1 MCWSSAFDPF
11 EGSTLGSKSVP
22 GGRTDRSREPSRA
35 RAVRRLGVPVGMG
48 GKANCLCLRGI
59 WETPKPRYR
68 EETKPVVELPGTT
81 FRAKDPACHARSWG
95 ARYRG
100 TETAGPSAKRGDSLA
115 PRGTSEFREVSRP
128 RGACSVT
135 FAVCAKQVLARTGV
149 PDRGRHHP
157 STGHTGRR
165 GRSITNRYVDGCLR
179 ADHERRRRFSGRD
192 QPPTR
197 CSWTSEPDR
206 DRGQRGCRVSR
217 ECPNGHRER

>member
-11 EGSTLGSKSVP
+11 EGSTLGSSSVP

-35 RAVRRLGVPVGMG
+35 RAVRRLGVPAGMG

-68 EETKPVVELPGTT
+68 EETKPVVKLPGTT
-81 FRAKDPACHARSWG
+81 FSCQRFRLPRPVVV

-135 FAVCAKQVLARTGV
+135 FAVCAKCSSVLEPTATRSPHSYSATATDMATIG
-149 PDRGRHHP
+149 PTS
-157 STGHTGRR
+157 ST
-165 GRSITNRYVDGCLR
+165 C
-179 ADHERRRRFSGRD
+179 
-192 QPPTR
+192 
-197 CSWTSEPDR
+197 
-206 DRGQRGCRVSR
+206 
-217 ECPNGHRER
+217 